1 METDK
6 LERLRYPT
14 GRFEFGKDYNY
25 EETLQSIERLKS
37 FPKSLNEVFI
47 NFKKENLNK
56 TYREGGWNA
65 KQLFN
70 HLVDVFINAYMRTK
84 WLLTEEQSSLK
95 PYSENECAKLADS
108 EYESIQDSITLLQLL
123 MKRWI
128 FILQSLPAESFNKTI
143 FHPEY
148 KVTLSLHEIVAMYAW
163 HGFHHLAHLEIIN
176 SN

>member
-1 METDK
+1 METEK

-14 GRFEFGKDYNY
+14 GRFEFGKQYSY
-25 EETLQSIERLKS
+25 EETLQSIEKLKT

-84 WLLTEEQSSLK
+84 WLLTEEQSILK
-95 PYSENECAKLADS
+95 PYNENECAKLADS
-108 EYESIQDSITLLQLL
+108 EYENIHDSITLLQLL
-123 MKRWI
+123 MNRWI

-148 KVTLSLHEIVAMYAW
+148 KVTLNLHEIVAMYAW
-163 HGFHHLAHLEIIN
+163 HGFHHLAHLEIVN

>member
-1 METDK
+1 METEI
-6 LERLRYPT
+6 LEQLRYPT
-14 GRFEFGKDYNY
+14 GRFEFGKQYSY

-56 TYREGGWNA
+56 TYREDGWNA

-70 HLVDVFINAYMRTK
+70 HLVDVYINAYMRTK
-84 WLLTEEQSSLK
+84 WLLTEEQSVLK
-95 PYSENECAKLADS
+95 PYDENESAKLADS
-108 EYESIQDSITLLQLL
+108 EFENIEDSILLLQLL
-123 MKRWI
+123 MNRWI
-128 FILQSLPAESFNKTI
+128 FILKSLPAESFNKTI

-163 HGFHHLAHLEIIN
+163 HGFHHLAHLKIIN
-176 SN
+176 SK

>member
-1 METDK
+1 METEK
-6 LERLRYPT
+6 LEQLRYPT
-14 GRFEFGKDYNY
+14 GRFEFGKQYSY

-56 TYREGGWNA
+56 TYRNGGWNA
-65 KQLFN
+65 KQLSN

-95 PYSENECAKLADS
+95 PYNENECAKLADS
-108 EYESIQDSITLLQLL
+108 EYENIHDSIALLQLL
-123 MKRWI
+123 MNRWI
-128 FILQSLPAESFNKTI
+128 FLLESLPAESFDKTI

-163 HGFHHLAHLEIIN
+163 HGFHHLAHLQIIN